1 MKNDTDMEDTVGK
14 TLPGTLVGFTHCISN
29 GKKMFFGSLDRSYAI
44 DFIISATEFSLT
56 RFLFS
61 ILFASQ
67 TTQKNKAR
75 QTRRGASGKSLSN
88 VG

>member
-1 MKNDTDMEDTVGK
+1 MKNDMGMGDTVGK
-14 TLPGTLVGFTHCISN
+14 TLPGTLVGFMHCISN
-29 GKKMFFGSLDRSYAI
+29 GKKMFFGSLEQSYAI
-44 DFIISATEFSLT
+44 DFIISAMELSLK
-56 RFLFS
+56 RFLLS